1 MQSGWFGG
9 CLQLRPGT
17 APEHYPVRNEK
28 PSPILGL
35 AGSLLAGRGRRRE
48 AWPARHQST
57 EATPIRA
64 SFASARCSPLASHFF
79 TRVCAILFIAF
90 MYTRARSLCC
100 PLFAICIISKRPNYF
115 SAACCCLC
123 FAYRKERK
131 WPFVF
136 WPLSA
141 CSLFNLAN
149 PLWSVAKANICCVSS
164 CHCDPKAWVAT

>member
-64 SFASARCSPLASHFF
+64 SFAALLSHRTFSPACVQFYLLHLCTHALARFVARCL
-79 TRVCAILFIAF
+79 R
-90 MYTRARSLCC
+90 
-100 PLFAICIISKRPNYF
+100 FALYQKGRIISAPP
-115 SAACCCLC
+115 AAV
-123 FAYRKERK
+123 FVSHRKERK